1 MRPRRFRT
9 RPLAAALLVAG
20 ALTGVTVPAQAA
32 PANAPASTAA
42 SAPAS
47 APASGKGP
55 VGWDVY
61 RHPERLA
68 RLTTGVQ
75 TKQFSSFD
83 RTGGNNDG
91 FDGTYS
97 CLRTTA
103 DGCVIAEHDGAGE
116 VDAIWF
122 TRDNGDVRATGNI
135 TITLDGRDVVHA
147 SLQDLVDGKLG
158 APFVNPLVANADQS
172 SGGVY
177 VEVPMPFR
185 RSMRITTDKNPI
197 FYHVTYRTFADDSGV
212 PTFDPSD
219 KATDVIAKLKAA
231 GTTDPKAPLPGART
245 RKTPLRLA
253 PGETA
258 TLARETGAGELSA
271 LRLTLPQA
279 EQVTPDNV
287 EDEGRAFGADGSS
300 TFTVKVDP
308 ANTGV
313 RLTRRYDPEI
323 GHQHATI
330 SVDGQD
336 AGQWGPTEP
345 RGGGQWAEE
354 SVELPA
360 NLTAGKS
367 KITIKNTFV
376 SSDLDYN
383 EFTYWADSHVGGS
396 LTRTDTVDVGDT
408 ADEAAH
414 AYAISGQTWQGD
426 RVFAYPLGDEQ
437 LATLHTAQQLLQG
450 LRVRITFDGKR
461 TVDSPLGEFFGS
473 SFAVAPVRSLFTGID
488 PAAHSYAAWWPMPYG
503 HDAKVELYNGSP
515 LTVNAGSAEVTSGR
529 HAMTGEG
536 YFRTQSRAGAT
547 ENGKDW
553 TYLQATGQGKFV
565 GVVSSMRGPASR
577 AFLEGDERVYTD
589 GSRSPQMHGTG
600 TEDFYQSGWY
610 FNRDTYTEPFNGD
623 PAHLTATT
631 GCAAGSDCT
640 GAYRF
645 MIGEAVPFGSAITFG
660 IEHGPGDDV
669 AADYSTTAFWYGGDA
684 AVSHRTD
691 TLTLGDAASE
701 KGHGYTGTA
710 PVTSLDST
718 FEGTNTALTANVR
731 PATAPVTFRLAVDPA
746 NRGVTL
752 LRTGDQNTPYQ
763 RAKVSV
769 NGHALPD
776 WLQPLG
782 NTTHRWLDD
791 TYQVPAGVTAG
802 RRSITVTLTPEGPP
816 WSAASYQAWSTR

>member
-1 MRPRRFRT
+1 MRPRLRRLAVLL
-9 RPLAAALLVAG
+9 LAAG
-20 ALTGVTVPAQAA
+20 TLTGVTTHAQAA
-32 PANAPASTAA
+32 PV
-42 SAPAS
+42 SA
-47 APASGKGP
+47 KGP
-55 VGWDVY
+55 VGWDLY
-61 RHPERLA
+61 RHPDRLA

-91 FDGTYS
+91 FNGTYS

-122 TRDNGDVRATGNI
+122 TRDEGDVRATGNI

-147 SLQDLVDGKLG
+147 SLQDLVDGKVG
-158 APFVNPLVANADQS
+158 APFVNPLVANADQT

-185 RSMRITTDKNPI
+185 HSMRITTDKNPI
-197 FYHVTYRTFADDSGV
+197 FYHVTYRTFADDAGV
-212 PTFDPSD
+212 RTFDPSD
-219 KATDVIAKLKAA
+219 HATDVIAKLKAA
-231 GTTDPKAPLPGART
+231 GTRDPKAPLPGART
-245 RKTPLRLA
+245 RKSALRLA
-253 PGETA
+253 PGATT
-258 TLARETGAGELSA
+258 TLARATGAGELSA

-279 EQVTPDNV
+279 EPVSAHSSV
-287 EDEGRAFGADGSS
+287 EDDGRAFGANGSS

-313 RLTRRYDPEI
+313 RLTRRYDPGI
-323 GHQHATI
+323 GHQRASIT
-330 SVDGQD
+330 VDGQD

-345 RGGGQWAEE
+345 KGIGEWAED

-360 NLTAGKS
+360 SLTAGKS
-367 KITIKNTFV
+367 RLTIKNTFI
-376 SSDLDYN
+376 SSDFDFN

-414 AYAISGQTWQGD
+414 GYAITGQTWQGD
-426 RVFAYPLGDEQ
+426 RVYAYPLSDDQ
-437 LATLHTAQQLLQG
+437 LARLHTAQQLLQG

-473 SFAVAPVRSLFTGID
+473 GFAVAPVRSLFTGID
-488 PAAHSYAAWWPMPYG
+488 PAAHSYAAWWPMPYR
-503 HDAKVELYNGSP
+503 HDATVELYNGSP
-515 LTVNAGSAEVTSGR
+515 LAVTAGDAEVTSG
-529 HAMTGEG
+529 HHVMTGEG
-536 YFRTQSRAGAT
+536 YFRTQSRSGAT

-589 GSRSPQMHGTG
+589 GSRSPQIHGTG

-623 PAHLTATT
+623 PAHLTSTT

-645 MIGEAVPFGSAITFG
+645 MINEAVPFGSAITFG

-669 AADYSTTAFWYGGDA
+669 AANYSTTAFWYGQDSDA
-684 AVSHRTD
+684 SRRTD

-701 KGHGYTGTA
+701 KAHGYTGTA
-710 PVTSLDST
+710 PVTSLSSN

-752 LRTGDQNTPYQ
+752 LRTSDQNTPYQ
-763 RAKVSV
+763 HAKVSV

-791 TYQVPAGVTAG
+791 TYQVPASVTAG
-802 RRSITVTLTPEGPP
+802 RRSITVTLTPDGPP
-816 WSAASYQAWSTR
+816 WPAASYQAWSNR